1 MKSSCLLLVIL
12 FLFSGALPT
21 KAGNTPPSCV
31 LTYPHNNA
39 YYQTGKDIHIR
50 VYASDKGGTFD
61 AGSVTKVVFM
71 ANDEPIHEAAA
82 HQAHI
87 YHYVWENVP
96 AGTYRLTATATDEQG
111 LSFTSAG
118 VWLTVGEEEPV
129 QKGISA
135 GKGKYLGNII
145 SFRGP
150 ERDYLKYWN
159 GVTAENGAK
168 WGSIARTPDQEN
180 WRDADMAYDFAR
192 VNNLMYRYHAL
203 AWGSQYPE
211 WIKELSP
218 ESFQEALEGYMAD
231 VAERYPFT
239 DQVDVLNEQLREHAE
254 GTQYF
259 RDKLGGTGTTGYD
272 WQIWIFEKA
281 RAYFPDSKLVLN
293 DYGLEND
300 PTAITEMLGLVAVLR
315 DRGLIDGFGS
325 QAHYFNVDQMAANPA
340 TLKQRIDLMASGGVP
355 VYITEL
361 DLKGSAQDE
370 ASQEASYK
378 SVFPVFW
385 EHPAV
390 AGITL
395 WGTIEG
401 QTWASGTGI
410 FNNDGSKRAAMRWL
424 ESYMTGQVNVGY
436 PHVGVEAP
444 EATSLLVNGEFDLGT
459 TGWSLQNNSG
469 ASSVMEVVGGAGL
482 SGQQALRVCPQN
494 AGSEGWHIQVRQGVP
509 IEAGTRYEIELQA
522 RADQARSIDIAVQRD
537 SNPYTT
543 FYQSTLQLGTTTETY
558 KLSFTADVSDAQT
571 ALKFYLGN
579 DPACVYLDAVEMSD
593 GRVTSDKV
601 TVLDDEGF
609 SVWPNPFNEG
619 FQVVLTRQEAALLQ
633 LFNLQGQ
640 LVLETLVEGSYNA
653 ENIALPAG
661 VYLLKIIQNNQVYTR
676 KLVRY

>member
-1 MKSSCLLLVIL
+1 MIFELFYMKNPYPVLVLLIL
-12 FLFSGALPT
+12 FAGSMRT
-21 KAGNTPPSCV
+21 SAGNTPPSCV

-39 YYQTGKDIHIR
+39 YYQAGKDIHIR

-61 AGSVTKVVFM
+61 VGRVTKVVFM

-82 HQAHI
+82 HQAHT
-87 YHYVWENVP
+87 YNFVWENVP

-111 LSFTSAG
+111 LSFSSAG

-218 ESFQEALEGYMAD
+218 EAFQEALEAYIAA

-300 PTAITEMLGLVAVLR
+300 PTAINEMLGLVAVLH

-325 QAHYFNVDQMAANPA
+325 QAHYFNVDQMAANPT
-340 TLKQRIDLMASGGVP
+340 TLKRRLDLMASGGVP
-355 VYITEL
+355 IYITEL
-361 DLKGSAQDE
+361 DLRGSAQDE
-370 ASQEASYK
+370 STQAYSYER
-378 SVFPVFW
+378 VFPVFW

-424 ESYMTGQVNVGY
+424 EAYMAERPDVGY
-436 PHVGVEAP
+436 PHVGVSINEADN
-444 EATSLLVNGEFDLGT
+444 LIFNGEFNLGT
-459 TGWSLQNNSG
+459 TAWSIQNNEG
-469 ASSVMEVVGGAGL
+469 ARGELTIVSENDL
-482 SGQQALRVCPQN
+482 SGSNALRICPTTP
-494 AGSEGWHIQVRQGVP
+494 GTSDWHIQLRQALPIAQGSGYNISFMAKAEANRSLGVA
-509 IEAGTRYEIELQA
+509 I
-522 RADQARSIDIAVQRD
+522 QRD
-537 SNPYTT
+537 ASPYTT
-543 FYQSTLQLGTTTETY
+543 F
-558 KLSFTADVSDAQT
+558 LS
-571 ALKFYLGN
+571 N
-579 DPACVYLDAVEMSD
+579 
-593 GRVTSDKV
+593 
-601 TVLDDEGF
+601 
-609 SVWPNPFNEG
+609 
-619 FQVVLTRQEAALLQ
+619 
-633 LFNLQGQ
+633 
-640 LVLETLVEGSYNA
+640 
-653 ENIALPAG
+653 
-661 VYLLKIIQNNQVYTR
+661 
-676 KLVRY
+676 

>member
-31 LTYPHNNA
+31 LTYLHNNA
-39 YYQTGKDIHIR
+39 YYQAGKDVHIR
-50 VYASDKGGTFD
+50 VYASDKGGTFS
-61 AGSVTKVVFM
+61 AGSVTKVVFLVD
-71 ANDEPIHEAAA
+71 DEPLYEATT
-82 HQAHI
+82 HQQHTYSFI
-87 YHYVWENVP
+87 WENVP

-218 ESFQEALEGYMAD
+218 EAFQEALEAYIAA

-300 PTAITEMLGLVAVLR
+300 PTAINEMLGLVAVLR

-325 QAHYFNVDQMAANPA
+325 QAHYFNVDQMAPNPQ
-340 TLKQRIDLMASGGVP
+340 TLKERLDLMASGGVP

-361 DLKGSAQDE
+361 DLRGNAQNE
-370 ASQEASYK
+370 VSQEASYK

-390 AGITL
+390 AGVTL
-395 WGTIEG
+395 WGTTEG
-401 QTWASGTGI
+401 QTWAAGTGI
-410 FNNDGSKRAAMRWL
+410 FNSYGTKKAAMQWL
-424 ESYMTGQVNVGY
+424 EIYMTAQADVGY
-436 PHVGVEAP
+436 PQVGVEASITP
-444 EATSLLVNGEFDLGT
+444 SLLVNGEFDTGT

-469 ASSVMEVVGGAGL
+469 ASSIMEVVSGAGL
-482 SGQQALRVCPQN
+482 SGEQALRVCPQN
-494 AGSEGWHIQVRQGVP
+494 AGTEGWHIQVRQAYAL
-509 IEAGTRYEIELQA
+509 EAGVQYEIKLI
-522 RADQARSIDIAVQRD
+522 ARSDEARTLDVAVQRD
-537 SNPYTT
+537 SSPYTT
-543 FYQSTLQLGTTTETY
+543 F
-558 KLSFTADVSDAQT
+558 
-571 ALKFYLGN
+571 
-579 DPACVYLDAVEMSD
+579 LD
-593 GRVTSDKV
+593 
-601 TVLDDEGF
+601 
-609 SVWPNPFNEG
+609 
-619 FQVVLTRQEAALLQ
+619 
-633 LFNLQGQ
+633 
-640 LVLETLVEGSYNA
+640 
-653 ENIALPAG
+653 
-661 VYLLKIIQNNQVYTR
+661 
-676 KLVRY
+676 